1 MGFGGQN
8 MKKRDPAHDAD
19 AGLSD
24 FVYRLRNMGYPGNV
38 RVEFPIYTVED
49 VRWASKIVQDAATLL
64 LEVTQSK
71 TMNPL
76 QRVLEARGIAVHMDQ
91 QFKLRTTH
99 RKVSRTMRHV

>member
-1 MGFGGQN
+1 
-8 MKKRDPAHDAD
+8 MKKRDPAVDAE

-49 VRWASKIVQDAATLL
+49 VRWVAKVIHDAATLL
-64 LEVTQSK
+64 IEVTQDK

-76 QRVLEARGIAVHMDQ
+76 QRVLAARGIAVQVDQ
-91 QFKLRTTH
+91 LLKRRTTH
-99 RKVSRTMRHV
+99 RKVARTMRHI